1 MLGKLEALKITYL
14 EGIIPCLVCAKSLQ
28 SCLTLFDPVDCS
40 LPDSCPWD
48 FQARILE
55 WVAMPP
61 SGNLPK
67 PGIEPVSLK
76 SPTLVGGFFTTRATQ
91 KALLSPFIGLL
102 SYIWGL
108 PWWPRGQGN
117 LPAMQETQ
125 EMWVR
130 SLSQEYPLEEEM
142 ATYSSILAGKIPWT
156 E

>member
-1 MLGKLEALKITYL
+1 MLRKLEALKITYL

-40 LPDSCPWD
+40 LQDSCPWD

-61 SGNLPK
+61 SGNLPD

-76 SPTLVGGFFTTRATQ
+76 SPTLVGGFFTTSATQ

-102 SYIWGL
+102 SYI
-108 PWWPRGQGN
+108 
-117 LPAMQETQ
+117 
-125 EMWVR
+125 
-130 SLSQEYPLEEEM
+130 
-142 ATYSSILAGKIPWT
+142 
-156 E
+156 